1 MKDKEYYS
9 FIWEIPTWG
18 GFPVGLPK
26 QYAKKLSVF
35 HRLNKYVEA
44 DPDTGLDQ
52 YEVDG
57 YYTNTEVDEIL
68 NVVIDYL
75 KEQIKNTIETCTPK
89 LENMYKNSILYL
101 DKYKNES
108 DFENLEINPCSS
120 IEIKLNNKT
129 GEII

>member
-75 KEQIKNTIETCTPK
+75 KEQIKIQKRKIFCYCPYCTT
-89 LENMYKNSILYL
+89 LENLIYMQAY
-101 DKYKNES
+101 
-108 DFENLEINPCSS
+108 FLEY
-120 IEIKLNNKT
+120 
-129 GEII
+129 